1 MNQKSFTQLYW
12 GFLFMML
19 DFRIQG
25 IDILPDTVGY
35 ILFALAFYA
44 LASNSGYFDKAF
56 KMNLPMIVLSLFSV
70 YEKQEQGSEINMP
83 GININFGNAGTLT
96 ILGNAASILISIASW
111 ILSLLI
117 VYYLFMGI
125 KEMSGNV
132 HRDLYEEADRR
143 WNQYLMLQI
152 GVLLGFVIIF
162 IPGLNFLYVIGIL
175 VASIILMLAILRLM
189 KRCGERL

>member
-1 MNQKSFTQLYW
+1 
-12 GFLFMML
+12 
-19 DFRIQG
+19 
-25 IDILPDTVGY
+25 
-35 ILFALAFYA
+35 
-44 LASNSGYFDKAF
+44 
-56 KMNLPMIVLSLFSV
+56 
-70 YEKQEQGSEINMP
+70 
-83 GININFGNAGTLT
+83 
-96 ILGNAASILISIASW
+96 
-111 ILSLLI
+111 
-117 VYYLFMGI
+117 MGI